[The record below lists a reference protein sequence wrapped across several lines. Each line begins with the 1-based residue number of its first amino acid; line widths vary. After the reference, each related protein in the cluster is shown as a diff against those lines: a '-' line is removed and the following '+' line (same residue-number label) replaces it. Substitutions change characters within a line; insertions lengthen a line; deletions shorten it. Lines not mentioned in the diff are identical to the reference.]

1 MLITEK
7 QELFN
12 KKEGGGASLITYL
25 VTSYPWQMEIFT
37 SRVQFRSCE
46 QREKCNMISEEPHCL
61 LINACTFSRGTKQ
74 KNKQQWVSQA
84 GQPCALR
91 KGQTIPLIF
100 NSERP
105 PWSKVF
111 SFLWPIYWTAQ
122 MTQLILPHD
131 LGDQVTKVT
140 LPWEMF
146 DPKSSA
152 ALWSPVKPQPSHLL
166 TRRWLNV
173 SYTWPRSGP
182 PWNGSP
188 RAVPWR
194 RKGDQLS
201 EQPGTLPAE

>member
-1 MLITEK
+1 MLVH
-7 QELFN
+7 
-12 KKEGGGASLITYL
+12 L
-25 VTSYPWQMEIFT
+25 VG
-37 SRVQFRSCE
+37 E
-46 QREKCNMISEEPHCL
+46 Q
-61 LINACTFSRGTKQ
+61 KQ

-91 KGQTIPLIF
+91 KGQAIPLIC

-146 DPKSSA
+146 NPKSSA

-201 EQPGTLPAE
+201 EQPGTLPAEEAPNKSDAAAQAWPLKAFNRPNKTFGDLPTSWQDAHTCLLLSITTPTVG